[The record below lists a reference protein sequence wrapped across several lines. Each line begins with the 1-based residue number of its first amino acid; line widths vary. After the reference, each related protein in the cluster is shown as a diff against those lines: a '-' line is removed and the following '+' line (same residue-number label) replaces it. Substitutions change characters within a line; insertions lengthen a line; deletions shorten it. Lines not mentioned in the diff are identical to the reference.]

1 MGDMSADV
9 HKDGQANFGDIMQRS
24 AGEVP
29 IPPTLA
35 RKLKDTEWY
44 TGDPF
49 HGVVLAAN
57 GALQRTMSAWY
68 QAEIKVE
75 VIFNRDIQEV
85 VAWVQPHVKQYDRR
99 VQMSCKDKVFCVAT
113 SRIILSDQGA
123 VDAVE
128 SGGVGIAQL
137 YKHFKILPH
146 FYLVDAGQESAPTGH
161 QLWREYVLHGGGIEC
176 RIREDFC
183 PNFLDLFGEVSAS
196 AGFWK
201 GGDGKGME
209 RRSDDA
215 STAEPNPTKAAE
227 AAKAE
232 PALCSTR
239 SDAHLGDLLKGT
251 RCINILD
258 DELAHSAH
266 PLQRALLTAAG
277 NVVRVVTS
285 YHKVS
290 VQVGL
295 LRSRRVPGKSNEYER
310 VVLMFCEGIAFCRA
324 RTLVKLESQELKELV
339 DSGSCDVGELFRA
352 KDLLPEFSLLQ
363 VQLCPSDVP
372 GFGRK
377 YTLTAPGISC
387 HIAEEFAVVALTLSR
402 DMRPSQF
409 AGQLPGIPHIWKDF
423 AVML

>member
-1 MGDMSADV
+1 
-9 HKDGQANFGDIMQRS
+9 
-24 AGEVP
+24 
-29 IPPTLA
+29 
-35 RKLKDTEWY
+35 
-44 TGDPF
+44 
-49 HGVVLAAN
+49 
-57 GALQRTMSAWY
+57 MSAWY

-113 SRIILSDQGA
+113 SRIILSDKRA

-137 YKHFKILPH
+137 FKHFKILPH
-146 FYLVDAGQESAPTGH
+146 FYLVDAGQESAPTGQ

-183 PNFLDLFGEVSAS
+183 PNFLDLFGAVSAS
-196 AGFWK
+196 
-201 GGDGKGME
+201 GGLWNMGEFNGTE
-209 RRSDDA
+209 SRSRAASAEQSSSKDA
-215 STAEPNPTKAAE
+215 ALVEGETAKEETAPVAE
-227 AAKAE
+227 AE
-232 PALCSTR
+232 PAMCSTR
-239 SDAHLGDLLKGT
+239 SDPHLGDLLKGT

-258 DELAHSAH
+258 DELAQTAH

-277 NVVRVVTS
+277 TVVRVITS

-290 VQVGL
+290 VQVGI

-310 VVLMFCEGIAFCRA
+310 VVLMFCDGIAFCRA
-324 RTLVKLESQELKELV
+324 RTLVKLESEELKELV

-377 YTLTAPGISC
+377 YMLTAPGISC
-387 HIAEEFAVVALTLSR
+387 HIAEEFALVALTLSR
-402 DMRPSQF
+402 DMRPSQL
-409 AGQLPGIPHIWKDF
+409 AGQLPGIPHIWTDF
-423 AVML
+423 TVRL